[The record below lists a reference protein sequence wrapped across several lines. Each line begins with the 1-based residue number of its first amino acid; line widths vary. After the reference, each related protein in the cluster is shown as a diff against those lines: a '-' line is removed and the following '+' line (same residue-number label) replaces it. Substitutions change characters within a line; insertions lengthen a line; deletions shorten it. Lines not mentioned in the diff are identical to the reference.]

1 MKVVYKENIINILSN
16 NKFNFI
22 VNYLVVLI
30 ILVISIFIF
39 NIAHYLRIVELN
51 NLDSASLYFYVM
63 DGDNALIEK
72 YGLDKKDISTSE
84 LTSKFSLHYGDKSAY
99 YANYNTFTFYS
110 GQYFDFEEIAESEE
124 FNLFVNL
131 IDFYDI
137 SIEDN
142 SIFLANIA
150 ADFLGV
156 ETGDVI
162 SISFEEFRGA
172 RFYFKVAHIYDFDEF
187 NSTFD
192 NMLFIANKSYVQT
205 GMLENIY
212 EYPVRVQRG
221 NFRDLHRTYNS
232 ISKDNYLIS
241 DPLNFIEVG
250 KLYTYCIIVLFGVVI
265 ALLLLLIMFELKM
278 LDAVYANQ
286 IKRLIIIKISGGK
299 IRDWLIA
306 LFFIVQVSFI
316 LLVCLSIF
324 FVQLINNNVM
334 QLFSFFNLELSLK
347 MDYISY
353 YLIFGL
359 MQLTLGVVFVAYT
372 RKINKTS
379 VVDLIKDY
387 SK

>member
-156 ETGDVI
+156 ER
-162 SISFEEFRGA
+162 SEE
-172 RFYFKVAHIYDFDEF
+172 HTSELQ
-187 NSTFD
+187 S
-192 NMLFIANKSYVQT
+192 
-205 GMLENIY
+205 LE
-212 EYPVRVQRG
+212 
-221 NFRDLHRTYNS
+221 
-232 ISKDNYLIS
+232 
-241 DPLNFIEVG
+241 
-250 KLYTYCIIVLFGVVI
+250 
-265 ALLLLLIMFELKM
+265 
-278 LDAVYANQ
+278 
-286 IKRLIIIKISGGK
+286 
-299 IRDWLIA
+299 
-306 LFFIVQVSFI
+306 
-316 LLVCLSIF
+316 
-324 FVQLINNNVM
+324 
-334 QLFSFFNLELSLK
+334 
-347 MDYISY
+347 
-353 YLIFGL
+353 
-359 MQLTLGVVFVAYT
+359 
-372 RKINKTS
+372 
-379 VVDLIKDY
+379 
-387 SK
+387 